1 MEQNKNFNWI
11 SSLRGIGAFFVFF
24 SHLPITFPS
33 DLGFVIGRI
42 GVVIFLM
49 MSGYLAVGSRFK
61 YTKKEYLFNRFVRM
75 YPVYWVLLII
85 INYYNNTII

>member
-49 MSGYLAVGSRFK
+49 MSGYLLVLDLNIL
-61 YTKKEYLFNRFVRM
+61 KKSTYLID
-75 YPVYWVLLII
+75 L
-85 INYYNNTII
+85 